1 VISLDFRLARVN
13 LSDHN
18 WKEVKIEEN
27 LLRKFIGGRGLGT
40 YLALKEIPKGIDPF
54 NEKNKIFILT
64 GPLTGTGAFET
75 GRYHVVGKSPLT
87 GFLGDANS
95 GGDFGPWLRF
105 SGFDGLIIEGKSDYP
120 VWLRIEDGD
129 IKFYDASS
137 MWGKGVHHTEKL
149 IREKVNIT
157 SESMGSILS
166 IGPAG
171 ENKSKIAAIMNDR
184 YRAAGRT
191 GLGAVLGDKKLKAI
205 WVYGKRNL
213 LKEMYDSK
221 KFVSEAKKLT
231 DKIMGN
237 PVSQALTQLGTLVL
251 MNMTNSLGGLP
262 TKNWTHGIYDKAF
275 DISGEHLAE
284 SYLKTRKGC
293 WGCTIQCSRVSEV
306 PEGPYKT
313 PISEGPEY
321 ESTWAHGANLLIN
334 DISSIIKMNYLEN
347 DMGFDTISFGNTIS
361 TLMEL
366 YELAKQ
372 GKLDKE
378 KEKELMELI
387 NMSGIEPT
395 WGNKDTVIQLIY
407 LAAYRNKIGDLIA
420 EGAKRLAEHF
430 GRPDIAIHVKG
441 LELPAYDPRALNSMS
456 LSYATANRG
465 GCHLRSYSVAFDMIG
480 SPEKWDPLAKDI
492 NKVKGIKE
500 QQDWFAIVDSLVI
513 CKFNVFGTGASDYLE
528 VLKAIT
534 GWEDITENELMT
546 TGERIYNAERLF
558 DVKEGEYIDTLPKR
572 LLDESLPEGPAKG
585 HTGKEWL
592 DFFLPEYYK
601 LRKWNNGIPTEEII
615 RKLGLEEF
623 LNR

>member
-1 VISLDFRLARVN
+1 MLDFKLARIN

-18 WKEVKIEEN
+18 WKEEKIDDK
-27 LLRKFIGGRGLGT
+27 LLRKYIGGRGLGT

-54 NEKNKIFILT
+54 SKENKIFILT
-64 GPLTGTGAFET
+64 GPLTGTGAYES

-87 GFLGDANS
+87 GYLGDSNS

-105 SGFDGLIIEGKSDYP
+105 AGFDGLIIEGKSEDP
-120 VWLRIEDGD
+120 VWLRIENGD
-129 IKFYDASS
+129 IKFNDASEL
-137 MWGKGVHHTEKL
+137 WGKGVHHTERI
-149 IREKVNIT
+149 IRDKVGIT
-157 SESMGSILS
+157 SETMGSVLA

-171 ENKSKIAAIMNDR
+171 ENKSKIAAIINDR

-191 GLGAVLGDKKLKAI
+191 GLAAVLGDKKLKAI
-205 WVYGKRNL
+205 WAYGKRNL
-213 LKEMYDSK
+213 LKEMYDPK
-221 KFVSEAKKLT
+221 KFTNEAKKLT
-231 DKIMGN
+231 DKIMAN

-251 MNMTNSLGGLP
+251 MNMTNALGGLP
-262 TKNWTHGIYDKAF
+262 TKNWTRGIYEKAF

-284 SYLKTRKGC
+284 SYLKARKGC

-313 PISEGPEY
+313 AISEGPEY
-321 ESTWAHGANLLIN
+321 ESTWAHGANILNN
-334 DISSIIKMNYLEN
+334 DIASIIKMNYLEN

-372 GKLDKE
+372 GKLDKD
-378 KEKELMELI
+378 KEKELLDLLNI
-387 NMSGIEPT
+387 SGIEPT
-395 WGNKDTVIQLIY
+395 WGNKDAVIQLIY

-420 EGAKRLAEHF
+420 EGAKRLAEYF
-430 GRPDIAIHVKG
+430 GRPDVAIHVKG
-441 LELPAYDPRALNSMS
+441 LELPAYDPRALNSMA

-492 NKVKGIKE
+492 KKVKGVKD
-500 QQDWFAIVDSLVI
+500 QQDWFSIVDSLVI
-513 CKFNVFGTGASDYLE
+513 CKFNVFGTGPGDYVE
-528 VLKAIT
+528 VIKAIT
-534 GWEDITENELMT
+534 GWEDINEEELMI

-558 DVKEGEYIDTLPKR
+558 DVQEGDYKDTLPKR
-572 LLDESLPEGPAKG
+572 ILEESLPEGPAKG

-601 LRKWNNGIPTEEII
+601 IRNWDNGVPSKDILI
-615 RKLGLEEF
+615 KLGLEEF